1 LEGAGEQYERALAVG
16 EAALGP
22 DHREM
27 VVWRGNL
34 GRVLQDLG
42 DLAGARVQLERAL
55 AIGEA
60 ALGPDHPNVT
70 AIRGNLDGVLHALQQ
85 APS

>member
-1 LEGAGEQYERALAVG
+1 MGADYAAEQPSSKNRPKVGNMLLEGAGEQYERALV
-16 EAALGP
+16 
-22 DHREM
+22 
-27 VVWRGNL
+27 
-34 GRVLQDLG
+34 
-42 DLAGARVQLERAL
+42 
-55 AIGEA
+55 ISEA